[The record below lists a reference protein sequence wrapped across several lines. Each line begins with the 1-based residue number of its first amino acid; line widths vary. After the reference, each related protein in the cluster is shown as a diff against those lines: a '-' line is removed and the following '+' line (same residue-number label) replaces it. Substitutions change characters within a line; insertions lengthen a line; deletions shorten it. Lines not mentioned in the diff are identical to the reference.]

1 MDYMLKDSQAFSG
14 FSVDDLE
21 AAQKFYGETLG
32 LPVKEQAGM
41 GLELTLGTGA
51 KVFIYSKPNH
61 QPATFTILNFPVDD
75 VDKTVDELT
84 LKGVGFEHYDTNDIK
99 TDEKG
104 IARTAS
110 PDQGP
115 TIAWF
120 KDPAGNT
127 LSVLR

>member
-1 MDYMLKDSQAFSG
+1 MFEKSQAFSG

-32 LPVKEQAGM
+32 LPIEEQANM

-51 KVFIYSKPNH
+51 KVFIYPKPNH

-75 VDKTVDELT
+75 VDQAVDELIS
-84 LKGVGFEHYDTNDIK
+84 KGVKFEHYDEGMMK

-104 IARTAS
+104 IARPQSA
-110 PDQGP
+110 DQGP

-120 KDPAGNT
+120 KDPAGNI
-127 LSVLR
+127 LSVLH